1 MVPLDTLTT
10 WQQSTGARFLQRYN
24 LYRTAAFSGTPAPG
38 ASSGDAIRALEE
50 VAARDACPKATASS
64 GRARA
69 SRRSR
74 PATVR
79 RSCSALSIVVVF
91 LFLAALYES
100 WAVPFAVLL
109 ATPFGFMGALVALK
123 ALGIPFNVYGQIG
136 LVTLV
141 GLSAKNAIL
150 IVEFAKLNREKGM
163 PIFESAVDA
172 ARLRLRPILMT
183 SFAFILGVVPLIL
196 ASGAGAASKV
206 SVGVTVFGGMIF
218 ATVFTTLA
226 VPAFYVLIQG
236 LSERFGGG
244 PPAGARAAGRSSSR
258 RGGRDMSA
266 RHCVAVAVLATLAGC
281 AIGPDYE
288 RPTDLPAP
296 VEYRGVL
303 AAQDAESIADLPW
316 TEVFND
322 PELRQ
327 VIETALAN
335 NLDLKIAAARVEEF
349 RGRARVSRSYLG
361 PSLGVSGSTS
371 PAPGTAE
378 DSTYSLGLA
387 LNWEIDLFGRLRRAN
402 EAARA
407 QLLATEDIQRGVV
420 NALVADVAT
429 TWFRL
434 REIDEEVRIIER
446 TIESQAASLELVR
459 ALKRSGVNSAAEE
472 MQALSQL
479 SATRSQLPQAELTRV
494 QTENLLR
501 LLLGGEPGP
510 VARPGPPDTFAVPDD
525 IPVGLPAQLLARR
538 PDLRQLENELHA
550 ATANVGVAEAT
561 RFPYLSIGLTSFFGL
576 ISPELGRLLDGD
588 DPAQELFSV
597 GPFVNMPIYQSGYGT
612 GNVEVARAQLK
623 QSELAYR
630 SGVLQALRETADA
643 LVVTDK
649 TRSIIAETVIRRDA
663 ADRLLD
669 LQKKRYKAG
678 VVSYIEVLDAQR
690 QLFAAEIEL
699 AQTRLSRVVGYVDLY
714 RALGGGWSAPP

>member
-1 MVPLDTLTT
+1 MP
-10 WQQSTGARFLQRYN
+10 G
-24 LYRTAAFSGTPAPG
+24 TASRSRSWPRSP
-38 ASSGDAIRALEE
+38 
-50 VAARDACPKATASS
+50 AARSVPTTS
-64 GRARA
+64 GRPTCP
-69 SRRSR
+69 RRSSI
-74 PATVR
+74 AA
-79 RSCSALSIVVVF
+79 CS
-91 LFLAALYES
+91 
-100 WAVPFAVLL
+100 
-109 ATPFGFMGALVALK
+109 
-123 ALGIPFNVYGQIG
+123 
-136 LVTLV
+136 
-141 GLSAKNAIL
+141 
-150 IVEFAKLNREKGM
+150 
-163 PIFESAVDA
+163 
-172 ARLRLRPILMT
+172 
-183 SFAFILGVVPLIL
+183 
-196 ASGAGAASKV
+196 
-206 SVGVTVFGGMIF
+206 
-218 ATVFTTLA
+218 
-226 VPAFYVLIQG
+226 
-236 LSERFGGG
+236 
-244 PPAGARAAGRSSSR
+244 
-258 RGGRDMSA
+258 
-266 RHCVAVAVLATLAGC
+266 
-281 AIGPDYE
+281 
-288 RPTDLPAP
+288 LP
-296 VEYRGVL
+296 
-303 AAQDAESIADLPW
+303 QDAESIADLPW

-327 VIETALAN
+327 VIETALRQQPRPE
-335 NLDLKIAAARVEEF
+335 D
-349 RGRARVSRSYLG
+349 RGRAGRGVPRPRARVAQLPRAEPRRFRQHLA
-361 PSLGVSGSTS
+361 
-371 PAPGTAE
+371 APGTAD

-434 REIDEEVRIIER
+434 REIDEEIAIIER
-446 TIESQAASLELVR
+446 TIESQKASLELVR
-459 ALKRSGVNSAAEE
+459 SLKRSGVASAAEE

-597 GPFVNMPIYQSGYGT
+597 GPFVSMPIYQSGYGT

-678 VVSYIEVLDAQR
+678 VVSYLEVLDAQR

-714 RALGGGWSAPP
+714 RALGGGWTPPK